1 MRDPGLIVV
10 DGGWRDER
18 VSETGL
24 RLTGVLGLRAGGRR
38 AVLVRDVTA
47 ETTLLSAGSIDGLVV
62 LTSVARR
69 SLRGP
74 ARADGRWRAQV
85 VAPAGRARPT
95 TGAERD
101 LDAAV
106 GVEVE
111 VEVEVVADVTGP
123 PDALDQLYAAA
134 LEVDLVA
141 DGVTGRRVVRHHA
154 LVPLAFPDLSLIH
167 I

>member
-24 RLTGVLGLRAGGRR
+24 RLTGAVGLRAGGRR

-69 SLRGP
+69 SRRGP

-85 VAPAGRARPT
+85 VAPAGRAQSGLGHPF
-95 TGAERD
+95 
-101 LDAAV
+101 
-106 GVEVE
+106 
-111 VEVEVVADVTGP
+111 VAP
-123 PDALDQLYAAA
+123 PP
-134 LEVDLVA
+134 VDDDEPRVA
-141 DGVTGRRVVRHHA
+141 HRAHGSGR
-154 LVPLAFPDLSLIH
+154 
-167 I
+167 